1 MQSRLKLHR
10 LPSNCDTGIFVGPVG
25 GLGVTNI
32 SVPAGG
38 QFSTTINNF
47 EFPGGLRTGSY
58 IFNWKVGTFPNV
70 ELDRDTFEFSK
81 AVGPTF
87 TKAGEDVWG
96 LSPTNEATVP
106 EEFALEQNYPNP
118 FNPSTTIAYQLPSA
132 ETVRITI
139 YDLTGRNVLELLNET
154 REAGSYTAKWDGRN
168 QSGGRVASG
177 LYIYQI
183 QAGQFTQSRKMLFM
197 K

>member
-1 MQSRLKLHR
+1 
-10 LPSNCDTGIFVGPVG
+10 V
-25 GLGVTNI
+25 
-32 SVPAGG
+32 
-38 QFSTTINNF
+38 
-47 EFPGGLRTGSY
+47 
-58 IFNWKVGTFPNV
+58 
-70 ELDRDTFEFSK
+70 
-81 AVGPTF
+81 
-87 TKAGEDVWG
+87 
-96 LSPTNEATVP
+96 TVP
-106 EEFALEQNYPNP
+106 EKFALEQNYPNP

-154 REAGSYTAKWDGRN
+154 KEAGSYTAKWDGRN
-168 QSGGRVASG
+168 QLGGQVASG